1 MPHPQ
6 QSSAQAVPGPNLL
19 FSLPPEI
26 RTMIY
31 CLLLTH
37 EERAPIIISS
47 RDFLRRSERIRALK
61 RTHDAHLPKVLQV
74 KPPSLSPSIIR
85 VCRLI
90 HLEACPLLY
99 SLNSLKF
106 YQPSALRAYIRRSD
120 PKYAFAGVKSII
132 MEFPF
137 RAMEEWREFFKEVGR
152 LEHPLMTDFSTECWF
167 HTASGQK
174 IDCSELRTTVGDS
187 S

>member
-6 QSSAQAVPGPNLL
+6 QSSPQAVPGPNLL

-37 EERAPIIISS
+37 EDRAPIIISS
-47 RDFLRRSERIRALK
+47 RDFLRRSERLRALK
-61 RTHDAHLPKVLQV
+61 RTHDAHGPKILQV
-74 KPPSLSPSIIR
+74 KPPSLFPSIIR

-106 YQPSALRAYIRRSD
+106 YQPSALRAYIWRSD
-120 PKYAFAGVKSII
+120 PNYAFAGVKSII
-132 MEFPF
+132 MEFDIT
-137 RAMEEWREFFKEVGR
+137 AMKEWREFFKEVRR

-167 HTASGQK
+167 RTSLGQK
-174 IDCSELRTTVGDS
+174 IDLL
-187 S
+187 